1 MHRSARW
8 AHVPQAFTHTL
19 EPTMPPIPKI
29 HTPQAPPPTTVLP
42 RTHVNSA
49 MRTPY
54 VPAAEPAVRP
64 GSNDHRRYATKGN
77 PT

>member
-1 MHRSARW
+1 MTSTPKTDMPQGPAPSA
-8 AHVPQAFTHTL
+8 
-19 EPTMPPIPKI
+19 
-29 HTPQAPPPTTVLP
+29 TVLP

-49 MRTPY
+49 MRVPY
-54 VPAAEPAVRP
+54 VPSAELAVRA

>member
-1 MHRSARW
+1 MS
-8 AHVPQAFTHTL
+8 
-19 EPTMPPIPKI
+19 PTPKN
-29 HTPQAPPPTTVLP
+29 HTPQAAPPPTVLP

-49 MRTPY
+49 IRTPY
-54 VPAAEPAVRP
+54 VPAAEPAMRP